1 MMKNSYG
8 VTKQNSVNTAFEM
21 ACEEISILGYT
32 IINDVLSEIELEVIR
47 AKLDKAY
54 EIQENQ
60 FGKEKL
66 KQINEEYLVRCPLL
80 HDEVFLQLATNK
92 KVLE

>member
-32 IINDVLSEIELEVIR
+32 IINDVLSEIELEEMM
-47 AKLDKAY
+47 KKY
-54 EIQENQ
+54 PKEIK
-60 FGKEKL
+60 G
-66 KQINEEYLVRCPLL
+66 
-80 HDEVFLQLATNK
+80 EVKTNK
-92 KVLE
+92 